1 MGLDVVTR
9 PVGPDELAD
18 LARLFDAHRN
28 TRHCWCMAFCTTRGR
43 FAVGWV
49 TGGNRR
55 GFEAMAAV
63 ASTPVGVVAAVAGEP
78 VGWAACGPRSRYAL
92 DSGPQH
98 VLMANR
104 ARDEDAAVWLLPCL
118 FVRDGHRGE
127 GITYALVRAAVEVAR
142 AAGALAIEGWP
153 LTSSDRQAA
162 DAFVGRQRVFEDVAF
177 AAVEHPAPD
186 RVIMRL
192 ELGQV

>member
-1 MGLDVVTR
+1 MGSEVKTR
-9 PVGPDELAD
+9 AVGPAELAE
-18 LARLFDAHRN
+18 LAQLFESGRN
-28 TRHCWCMAFCTTRGR
+28 TRHCWCMAFCTTRAR

-55 GFEAMAAV
+55 GFEAMAAA

-92 DSGPQH
+92 DSGPQRM
-98 VLMANR
+98 LMANR
-104 ARDEDAAVWLLPCL
+104 ARDEDATVWLLPCM
-118 FVRDGHRGE
+118 FVRGGRQGE
-127 GITYALVRAAVEVAR
+127 GITYALVRAAVDVAR
-142 AAGALAIEGWP
+142 ASGALAIEGWP
-153 LTSSDRQAA
+153 LTSSDRRAA

-177 AAVEHPAPD
+177 GVVERPAPD
-186 RVIMRL
+186 RVIMRR